1 MAVGSKYTANQV
13 RGLPLWPSSRY
24 LSLKR
29 RGVALSMRTEGV
41 PARLLIADDHAMVR
55 EGMRSMLANEPDLQI
70 VGEAKDGEE
79 VLKLCRRFR
88 PELVLMDVRMPKMDG
103 LQATRAIKEI
113 SPQTAILVV
122 STYENQE
129 YLLEA
134 IKAGAAGYILKEATK
149 GQLLS
154 AVRTVLAGETLL
166 NQELAMRVI
175 RNLIDEQQFSNQ
187 GYADVPPSS
196 SGRPSDERAG
206 PSPLEVLSPRELDV
220 LRLIARG
227 RTNQQISEDLL
238 VSVSTVKKHV
248 HQIIAKLGVSDR
260 TQAAISAIQFDLEHP
275 KRNR

>member
-1 MAVGSKYTANQV
+1 
-13 RGLPLWPSSRY
+13 
-24 LSLKR
+24 
-29 RGVALSMRTEGV
+29 MRAEGV
-41 PARLLIADDHAMVR
+41 PARLLIADDHALAR
-55 EGMRSMLANEPDLQI
+55 EGMRSMMANEPDLQI

-103 LQATRAIKEI
+103 LEATRAIKEI

-154 AVRTVLAGETLL
+154 AVRTVLAGETHL

-175 RNLIDEQQFSNQ
+175 RNLIDEQQSSTQ
-187 GYADVPPSS
+187 GYADVLPS

-206 PSPLEVLSPRELDV
+206 PSPLEMLSPRELDV
-220 LRLIARG
+220 LRLIAQG
-227 RTNQQISEDLL
+227 RTNQRISEELL

-248 HQIIAKLGVSDR
+248 HQIVAKLGVSDR
-260 TQAAISAIQFDLEHP
+260 TQAAISAIQFEQEHP
-275 KRNR
+275 EQST

>member
-1 MAVGSKYTANQV
+1 
-13 RGLPLWPSSRY
+13 
-24 LSLKR
+24 
-29 RGVALSMRTEGV
+29 MRAEGV
-41 PARLLIADDHAMVR
+41 PARLLIADDHALAR

-154 AVRTVLAGETLL
+154 AVRTVLAGETHL

-175 RNLIDEQQFSNQ
+175 RNLIDEQQSSNQ
-187 GYADVPPSS
+187 GYADVLPS
-196 SGRPSDERAG
+196 SGRPSDERAE

-248 HQIIAKLGVSDR
+248 HQIVAKLGVSDR
-260 TQAAISAIQFDLEHP
+260 TQAAISAIQFEQEHP
-275 KRNR
+275 EQST